1 MALNYFE
8 PYLMDNLD
16 NEPDMIN
23 FSLYNP
29 VANAEIKLEQLV
41 MKENHKL
48 TKFFVEFYCI
58 LSHLQYNKQGLL
70 KKAYLA
76 LPKRITKWFILK
88 NWHHLSNFRILSK
101 KFPSVTGNT
110 SWNSLVKHSPFL
122 RWMENPRKYRKAN
135 PRQDQKQNSNS
146 NLNSNT
152 TSGSK
157 EKDKSKSNPLQPK
170 KPDLSEKLGKD
181 GKLLLQEHWCHL
193 DNDLCLLCGKVVMLC
208 AIAQVCQ
215 GSGC

>member
-70 KKAYLA
+70 QKAYLA
-76 LPKRITKWFILK
+76 LPKRIKDKMVHFEKLA
-88 NWHHLSNFRILSK
+88 
-101 KFPSVTGNT
+101 
-110 SWNSLVKHSPFL
+110 SLVKL
-122 RWMENPRKYRKAN
+122 QNLV
-135 PRQDQKQNSNS
+135 QKISQCYWEHKLELSCETLS
-146 NLNSNT
+146 IPKMD
-152 TSGSK
+152 G
-157 EKDKSKSNPLQPK
+157 KSKKIQKGQPTAGPKAEFELQ
-170 KPDLSEKLGKD
+170 LEF
-181 GKLLLQEHWCHL
+181 QHHL
-193 DNDLCLLCGKVVMLC
+193 WLKGEG
-208 AIAQVCQ
+208 QV
-215 GSGC
+215 

>member
-70 KKAYLA
+70 
-76 LPKRITKWFILK
+76 
-88 NWHHLSNFRILSK
+88 
-101 KFPSVTGNT
+101 
-110 SWNSLVKHSPFL
+110 
-122 RWMENPRKYRKAN
+122 
-135 PRQDQKQNSNS
+135 
-146 NLNSNT
+146 
-152 TSGSK
+152 
-157 EKDKSKSNPLQPK
+157 
-170 KPDLSEKLGKD
+170 
-181 GKLLLQEHWCHL
+181 
-193 DNDLCLLCGKVVMLC
+193 
-208 AIAQVCQ
+208 
-215 GSGC
+215 